1 MNRILRA
8 ITENGEVRAFVA
20 ETKDLVNT
28 ITSMHKTSPVASAA
42 LGRTLTAGAMMGAM
56 LKGDKDILT
65 ISIKGDGPLGGIMVT
80 ADGLGQVRG
89 YVTEPFVDIP
99 IKANGKL
106 DVSGAIGQGKLTVI
120 RDLGLKEPYV
130 GQIDLVSGEI
140 ADDLTYY
147 FASSEQT
154 NSVVALGVLVDR
166 DYTIKQSGGFIVQ
179 LLPGVTEETIS
190 QLESNIHG
198 ITSVTSMFEAG
209 MKAEDILEKV
219 LEGLSPKVN
228 EITNP
233 VFKCRCSK
241 EKFENA
247 LLTIG
252 HEDMDEMIGAGE
264 TIETSCH
271 FCNTQYYF
279 TIDELKTIRLR
290 MDNK

>member
-20 ETKDLVNT
+20 ETRDLVNT

-80 ADGLGQVRG
+80 ANGLGHVRG

-99 IKANGKL
+99 TKPNGKL

-198 ITSVTSMFEAG
+198 ITSVTSMFEDG

-219 LEGLSPKVN
+219 LEGLSPKIN
-228 EITNP
+228 EITSP
-233 VFKCRCSK
+233 EFKCQCSK

-252 HEDMDEMIGAGE
+252 HEDMDEMIGTGE